1 VRDVNL
7 RWLRRQIITA
17 LAADD
22 ELFEL
27 LILKGGN
34 ALALVHEIGLRASV
48 DIDYSMEADAKDPAE
63 LGRKIFAALRDRLDR
78 QGFVVF
84 DERFTPRP
92 TRPSDK
98 FNNRWGGYKAE
109 FKLATKEL
117 WDEVSGDIEKLR
129 TRALPV
135 SYGMQSE
142 RKFRIEISKFE
153 YCEDREEKVLEDS
166 FSCQVYTPSLI
177 AAEKLRSI
185 CQQMEEYGHR
195 AHPAPRAR
203 DFYDLH
209 ALLTEGRV
217 KLSET
222 RLHELVRAVF
232 ETKSVPL
239 RLLQLVPTYRDF
251 HEAEWDTVLN
261 AIPAGR
267 PRDYGFYFEF
277 VVDQIRK
284 LEPLWVE
291 DSP

>member
-1 VRDVNL
+1 MRDVEL

-48 DIDYSMEADAKDPAE
+48 DIDYSMEADADEPDE
-63 LGRKIFAALRDRLDR
+63 LGRRIFAALRAHLARHDL
-78 QGFVVF
+78 VVF

-92 TRPSDK
+92 TKPSDK
-98 FNNRWGGYKAE
+98 FNKRWGGYNAE

-117 WDEVSGDIEKLR
+117 WDRFSGHIEKVR
-129 TRALPV
+129 RQALPV
-135 SYGMQSE
+135 SDGMQSE

-153 YCEDREEKVLEDS
+153 YCEDREEKVVEES

-203 DFYDLH
+203 DFYDIH

-217 KLSET
+217 ELSEASV
-222 RLHELVRAVF
+222 HEMVQAVF

-239 RLLQLVPTYRDF
+239 QLLEHVPKYRDF
-251 HEAEWDTVLN
+251 HEAEWATVLN

-267 PRDYGFYFEF
+267 SRDYGFYFEF

-284 LEPLWVE
+284 LEPLWME